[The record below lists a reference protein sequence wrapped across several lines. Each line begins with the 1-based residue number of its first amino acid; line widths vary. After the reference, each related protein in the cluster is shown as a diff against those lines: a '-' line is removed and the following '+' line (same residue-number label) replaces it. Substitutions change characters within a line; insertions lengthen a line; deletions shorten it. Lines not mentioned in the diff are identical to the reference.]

1 MRLTKKRNST
11 GIRVLIADDHTILRE
26 GLRSM
31 LERKNGLECVGEA
44 GDGRSAVKMAKELR
58 PDIVI
63 MDVAMPDLNG
73 IEATRQIL
81 AEMPEI
87 NVIALSMHASKG
99 FIVAALNAGASGYLL
114 KESAFE
120 EMAGAISSVRKGE
133 MYLSPGLTEIVAL
146 EEISKS
152 AGRQFVQRSV
162 LTNREREVLQLIAE
176 GKSTKQTAAKL
187 SLSVKTVETHRK
199 QIMDKLNIYSTAGL
213 TKYAIREGLTSVL
226 K

>member
-1 MRLTKKRNST
+1 LIKKNNSM

-26 GLRSM
+26 GLRSI
-31 LERKNGLECVGEA
+31 LEKKNGLECVGEA
-44 GDGRSAVKMAKELR
+44 EDGRSAVKMAKELR

-73 IEATRQIL
+73 IEATRQIH

-87 NVIALSMHASKG
+87 NVIALSMHAGKS
-99 FIVAALNAGASGYLL
+99 FILAALNAGVSGYLL
-114 KESAFE
+114 KDSAFE

-133 MYLSPGLTEIVAL
+133 MYLSPAITEVVPL
-146 EEISKS
+146 EEIRKFP
-152 AGRQFVQRSV
+152 GGQFVQRSV

-187 SLSVKTVETHRK
+187 GVSVKTVETHRK
-199 QIMDKLNIYSTAGL
+199 QIMDKLNIYSVAGL
-213 TKYAIREGLTSVL
+213 TKHAIREGITSVQ